1 MSDVVEG
8 EGGEVPMPAA
18 SGSSTDASYEDYEPE
33 TSSSGAGTTSGAG
46 TLQLEVQI
54 LSADAVDRVADEI
67 ARRVAA
73 KVHGTKI
80 KSITV
85 VSPTIIAVLR
95 LHSAIE
101 AELMALEAT
110 TERLAAAAARAAAE
124 TGGEA
129 GFAEVATVAAQTARN
144 VLKSAS
150 SALRN
155 LAVTTKYSG
164 RTNVTRQAVL
174 DAALAKHL
182 AARKLTVEVPEHAL
196 PAIEQRGLFARMLA
210 LQARCRELQDSGPI
224 EALTPVVNSVES
236 LLNLV
241 FGTSDATAAPTV
253 PIAQQL
259 MLADGV
265 ARDMIKGKAVLFA
278 EIAFSGGSY
287 RTRKWLLNFLFGS
300 DGLTYSGGAGVTYFL
315 FRGDDR
321 ATLDSDTLYF
331 ASRHGRFH
339 HERSQRFDPTNIS
352 SSAA

>member
-8 EGGEVPMPAA
+8 EGGEVPMSAT
-18 SGSSTDASYEDYEPE
+18 GGDSSQTTYETEYEPE
-33 TSSSGAGTTSGAG
+33 STDAGTTSGAG

-67 ARRVAA
+67 ARRVAR
-73 KVHGTKI
+73 KVDGTKI
-80 KSITV
+80 RSITV
-85 VSPTIIAVLR
+85 VSPAIVAILR

-101 AELMALEAT
+101 AELTALEAM

-124 TGGEA
+124 AGADA
-129 GFAEVATVAAQTARN
+129 GFAEVAAVATAAAQTARN

-155 LAVTTKYSG
+155 MAATTKYSG
-164 RTNVTRQAVL
+164 RTNVARQAVL

-182 AARKLTVEVPEHAL
+182 SARKLEVEVPERAL
-196 PAIEQRGLFARMLA
+196 PAIEPRGLFARMLK
-210 LQARCRELQDSGPI
+210 LQARCRELQDGGPV
-224 EALTPVVNSVES
+224 EGLTPVVNAVES
-236 LLNLV
+236 LLSLV
-241 FGTSDATAAPTV
+241 FGTAEGSTTATAPV
-253 PIAQQL
+253 AQQL

-265 ARDMIKGKAVLFA
+265 ARGMIKGKAVLFA

-287 RTRKWLLNFLFGS
+287 RTRKWLFNFLFGS

-321 ATLDSDTLYF
+321 VTLDSDTVYF
-331 ASRHGRFH
+331 TSRHGRFH
-339 HERSQRFDPTNIS
+339 HERSQRFDATNI
-352 SSAA
+352 AP